1 MGGGKSLIRRGSN
14 GNSREK
20 MAGIEGREDG
30 KGEKRG
36 WKGREERMERERRE
50 EEPKS

>member
-20 MAGIEGREDG
+20 MGGIEGRQDG

-36 WKGREERMERERRE
+36 WKGREERKNGE
-50 EEPKS
+50 ESFPES